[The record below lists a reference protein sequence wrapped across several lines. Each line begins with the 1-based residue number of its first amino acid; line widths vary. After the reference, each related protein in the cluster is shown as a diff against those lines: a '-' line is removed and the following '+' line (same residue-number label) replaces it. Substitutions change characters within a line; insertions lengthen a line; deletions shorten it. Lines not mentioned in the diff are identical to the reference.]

1 MNILVAGGNGGIG
14 RALLESLSERFPN
27 AALHGTFLTQ
37 KPEDLPMVDWH
48 QLDVGEPEAVK
59 DLASRMDRCDW
70 LINAVGFL
78 HTDDKGP
85 EKALRSIEAD
95 FMLEHFRV
103 NTLPTLLLAQA
114 FQKILRQSDSPKFVV
129 LSARVG
135 SISDNALGGWYS
147 YRMSKAALN
156 MAIKTLAIEWQR
168 TIPKMVVAGLHP
180 GTVDTGLS
188 KPFQANVAAEKLFT
202 PRQSADYLIEVL
214 ENLQP
219 ENSGG
224 LFAWD
229 GRQIPF

>member
-1 MNILVAGGNGGIG
+1 MNILVTGGSGGIG
-14 RALLESLSERFPN
+14 RGLLESLSERFPD
-27 AALHGTFLTQ
+27 AALYGTFLTQ
-37 KPEDLPMVDWH
+37 KPVDLPMVDWY
-48 QLDVGEPEAVK
+48 QLDVSQPEAVA
-59 DLASRMDRCDW
+59 DLATQIDRCDW

-78 HTDDKGP
+78 HTIDKGP
-85 EKALRSIEAD
+85 EKALRAVEAD

-114 FQKILRQSDSPKFVV
+114 FQKILRQSNSPKFAV

-168 TIPKMVVAGLHP
+168 SMPKMIVAALHP

-188 KPFQANVAAEKLFT
+188 EPFQANVPRENLFT
-202 PRQSADYLIEVL
+202 PRQSANYLIQVL

-219 ENSGG
+219 VDSGG

-229 GRQIPF
+229 GKQILF